1 MRKITFH
8 EEADAEVTEA
18 ARYYETK
25 SEGLGF
31 SFLIE
36 LEAAI
41 EQVLANPEAYQRVGG
56 EVRRK
61 RFRRFPYNLLFVIE
75 PDRIRVVAV
84 GHEKRRP
91 SYWRSRI

>member
-18 ARYYETK
+18 ARYYEAK

-36 LEAAI
+36 LEAAMDQI
-41 EQVLANPEAYQRVGG
+41 LANPEAYQRVGG

-61 RFRRFPYNLLFVIE
+61 RLRRFPYNLLFVI
-75 PDRIRVVAV
+75 DLT
-84 GHEKRRP
+84 GFG
-91 SYWRSRI
+91 